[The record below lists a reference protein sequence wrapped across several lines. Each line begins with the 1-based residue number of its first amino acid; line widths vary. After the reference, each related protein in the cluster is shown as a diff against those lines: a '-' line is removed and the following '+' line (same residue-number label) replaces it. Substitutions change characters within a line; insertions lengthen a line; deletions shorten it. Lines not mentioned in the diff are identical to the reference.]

1 MFWTCFGGIVLEHR
15 AQDGTINGFDNK
27 QQFRGDG
34 STYHHMIQSLE
45 YSINFQFS
53 FDIAVTGARVK
64 TVRKMLFL
72 ALLGSHVFRTHTVA
86 LPDNR

>member
-45 YSINFQFS
+45 YSIKIQSSLAYCKRCKSKNSAEKAACS
-53 FDIAVTGARVK
+53 FARF
-64 TVRKMLFL
+64 TF
-72 ALLGSHVFRTHTVA
+72 F
-86 LPDNR
+86 